1 MHPAPPSDRHQAST
15 VIDMEGILRKV
26 RVGTRLA
33 GAFALLVILMIVGI
47 GLALSA
53 ISTMTSA
60 QNDIVRHAQLVLE
73 AEEAKF
79 HAATLDGAQN
89 AYVLQAQR
97 DGTTAVDAST
107 SSRADFLSAA
117 DDLRQ
122 HLQTLSGAE
131 LSAQQQADLQ
141 AVQQGFDALIATD
154 TQIVELLRSGGAVDT
169 RRAVDLAIG
178 DASEAAAAMI
188 DAGDRLALS
197 LAQDTVT
204 INQAADA
211 TSDRARWLIIVVG
224 AVSVLLAML
233 LGYAITR
240 SVTQPLQSSMR
251 VLRTVAKGDLSQ
263 RVNDTSA
270 DEVGRLSGALDET
283 LDAVTGTV
291 HTISIGSSTL
301 SASSEELLAVSQ
313 EMGATAEETAR
324 QAESVSAAA
333 EQVSHSLQSVSAGA
347 EEMAS
352 SIREIASNTNN
363 AAQVGAQAAT
373 VARTTRETVERL
385 GASAAEIGDV
395 TKTISSI
402 AQQTNLLALN
412 ATIEAA
418 RAGEAGKGFAVV
430 AGEVKDLARLTLRSS
445 DDIGQ
450 RLSTIQSQTHEAVAA
465 IAQIADIIEEIT
477 DIQALVA
484 AAVDEQA
491 ITSKEIGRGVTD
503 AAIGSSDIARNIVGV
518 ADAAVGT
525 SRGAAATQ
533 QAADELARLA
543 GELLTQVQRFDLGD
557 ARGQHP

>member
-1 MHPAPPSDRHQAST
+1 
-15 VIDMEGILRKV
+15 MEGVLRKV

-47 GLALSA
+47 ALSLSA
-53 ISTMTSA
+53 ITTMKSA
-60 QNDIVRHAQLVLE
+60 QDDIVRHAQLVLD
-73 AEEAKF
+73 AEEAKL

-97 DGTTAVDAST
+97 DGATGVDESS

-131 LSAQQQADLQ
+131 LSAQQQSDLQ
-141 AVQQGFDALIATD
+141 ALQQGFDALIATD
-154 TQIVELLRSGGAVDT
+154 TQIVALLRSGGAVDT

-178 DASEAAAAMI
+178 EASEAAAAMI
-188 DAGDRLALS
+188 DAGDRIALS

-211 TSDRARWLIIVVG
+211 ASDRARWLIIVVG

-263 RVNDTSA
+263 RVHDTSA
-270 DEVGRLSGALDET
+270 DEVGRLSSALDET

-291 HTISIGSSTL
+291 HIISIGSTTL
-301 SASSEELLAVSQ
+301 SASSEELLAVSH

-363 AAQVGAQAAT
+363 AAQVGTQAAA
-373 VARTTRETVERL
+373 VALTTRETVERL

-445 DDIGQ
+445 DDIGL

-477 DIQALVA
+477 DIQALIA

-503 AAIGSSDIARNIVGV
+503 AAVGSSDIARNIVGV

-557 ARGQHP
+557 ERVQHP